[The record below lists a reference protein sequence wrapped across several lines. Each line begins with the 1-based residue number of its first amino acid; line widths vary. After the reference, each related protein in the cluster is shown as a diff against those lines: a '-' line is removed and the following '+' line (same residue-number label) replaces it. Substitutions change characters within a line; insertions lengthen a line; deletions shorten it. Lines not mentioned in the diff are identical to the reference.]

1 MEHVYLDHSATTP
14 VDAEVLA
21 AMMRFFA
28 NVFGNPSS
36 IHRFGREAREAVE
49 EAREKVACLLGADPG
64 EIVFTGGGTEADN
77 LAILG
82 TAWAKED
89 GKDEIVT
96 SAVEHPAVMNTCRF
110 LEGRGFRVT
119 YVPVDGEGLVDPEE
133 VRKALTGRTFLVSVM
148 HGNNETGTIAP
159 IAAISALAR
168 ERGILMH
175 TDAVQT
181 VGKIPFDV
189 DDLAVDLLSVA
200 GHKIHAPKGV
210 GALYIRRGTRIQAA
224 QFGGH
229 QEGER
234 RAGTENVPA
243 IVGLGK
249 ACEIALRDMAVHL
262 DRLGALRDRLEQAIL
277 TAVEDVRVN
286 THPVHRLPHILNV
299 SFQGIKGDELV
310 RELDNRGIAISAGAA
325 CGAGT
330 VKISHV
336 IEALGVPRD
345 WATGTVRFSLG
356 KANTGEEID
365 RASAAVVESVDKLR
379 RIAELESTL
388 GGRGCR

>member
-1 MEHVYLDHSATTP
+1 MEPVYLDHSATTP

-21 AMMRFFA
+21 AMMRYFA

-36 IHRFGREAREAVE
+36 IHRFGREARSAVD
-49 EAREKVACLLGADPG
+49 EAREKVARLLGADPD

-82 TAWAKED
+82 TAWAREQ
-89 GKDEIVT
+89 GKNHIVT
-96 SAVEHPAVMNTCRF
+96 SSIEHPAVLNACRF

-119 YVPVDGEGLVDPEE
+119 CVPVDGHGLVDPDD
-133 VRKALTGRTFLVSVM
+133 VRKALTDQTFLVSVM
-148 HGNNETGTIAP
+148 HGNNETGAIEP
-159 IAAISALAR
+159 VAAIGALAR
-168 ERGILMH
+168 ERGILLH

-181 VGKIPFDV
+181 AGKIPYEV
-189 DDLAVDLLSVA
+189 SDLAVDLLSIA

-210 GALYIRRGTRIQAA
+210 GALYVRKGTPLKAV

-229 QEGER
+229 QEAER

-249 ACEIALRDMAVHL
+249 ACEIAFRDMAVHL
-262 DRLGALRDRLEQAIL
+262 DRLGALRDRLERAL
-277 TAVEDVRVN
+277 LDAVEDVRVN

-299 SFQGIKGDELV
+299 SFRGIKGDELV
-310 RELDNRGIAISAGAA
+310 RELDGRGIAVSAGAA

-336 IEALGVPRD
+336 IEALGVPRE

-356 KANTGEEID
+356 KGNTGEEIG
-365 RASAAVVESVDKLR
+365 RASAAVIESVDKLR

>member
-1 MEHVYLDHSATTP
+1 VEQ
-14 VDAEVLA
+14 
-21 AMMRFFA
+21 
-28 NVFGNPSS
+28 
-36 IHRFGREAREAVE
+36 ARE
-49 EAREKVACLLGADPG
+49 RVAGLLGAEPD

-77 LAILG
+77 LALLG
-82 TAWAKED
+82 MAWAREE
-89 GKDEIVT
+89 GKDHVVT
-96 SAVEHPAVMNTCRF
+96 CAIEHPAVLNACRF

-119 YVPVDGEGLVDPEE
+119 QVPVDGQGLLDPDD
-133 VRKALTGRTFLVSVM
+133 VRKALTDRTLLVSVM
-148 HGNNETGTIAP
+148 HGNNETGVLEPVAAV
-159 IAAISALAR
+159 AAIAR
-168 ERGILMH
+168 ERGVLVH

-181 VGKIPFDV
+181 AGKIPFEV
-189 DDLAVDLLSVA
+189 SDLGVDLLSIA

-210 GALYIRRGTRIQAA
+210 GALYVRRGTRLGAA

-262 DRLGALRDRLEQAIL
+262 DRLGSLRDRLERSL
-277 TAVEDVRVN
+277 LEGVEEVRVN
-286 THPVHRLPHILNV
+286 THQVHRLPHILNV
-299 SFQGIKGDELV
+299 SIRGIKGDELV
-310 RELDNRGIAISAGAA
+310 KELDGRGIAVSAGAA

-345 WATGTVRFSLG
+345 WAAGTVRFSLG
-356 KANTGEEID
+356 KGNTQEEID
-365 RASAAVVESVDKLR
+365 RAAAAVVESVDKLL
-379 RIAELESTL
+379 RIAELEASV